1 MSIYLDEKN
10 PEKHK
15 PFDDASPDIVAYVR
29 YLEVIAGKSPN
40 TAFSYYCDLRNFSR
54 FMKRRRGLVTD
65 DTEIKDIDPKGLD
78 TAFWGSVTKEDVYEY
93 LYFLNSEC
101 GNKKSSTA
109 RRLASLHGFYDYL
122 VNQVDLLQENPTASI
137 KPPKALSGSL
147 VDFLSHGGSKT
158 YYRTWNNVARWI
170 NMVLNGTYWKF
181 VPKSALDDMVRN
193 IAVINL
199 KKCSGSAHASAKVV
213 RQAARQDADRLKRQI
228 QLYEPDIILTGG
240 WGLVSNILHDEILA
254 DDAEW
259 VKPNGQTALWYYTSC
274 SVRSEKETLVV
285 SMPHPNRAAK
295 CWTLELEKILRET
308 GRS

>member
-1 MSIYLDEKN
+1 MMTSEQIQQLRRDEAMMMAEWSASFVQPCCFN
-10 PEKHK
+10 ADGIVDYERWSALPDRKH
-15 PFDDASPDIVAYVR
+15 IVV
-29 YLEVIAGKSPN
+29 LLKETN
-40 TAFSYYCDLRNFSR
+40 
-54 FMKRRRGLVTD
+54 GL
-65 DTEIKDIDPKGLD
+65 
-78 TAFWGSVTKEDVYEY
+78 
-93 LYFLNSEC
+93 
-101 GNKKSSTA
+101 
-109 RRLASLHGFYDYL
+109 H
-122 VNQVDLLQENPTASI
+122 
-137 KPPKALSGSL
+137 GSL
-147 VDFLSHGGSKT
+147 VEFLYHGGSKT
-158 YYRTWNNVARWI
+158 YYRTWNNVARWA
-170 NMVLNGTYWKF
+170 NMILNETYWEF

-199 KKCSGSAHASAKVV
+199 KKCSGSARASAKAV

-254 DDAEW
+254 E

-308 GRS
+308 GRL